1 MLGEFSDK
9 LLLYCEYCPEGR
21 DVLCKVGFVIV
32 KGQVILQMNSLDLVM
47 IDDDVDDVDDD
58 DDDGDDDD
66 DE

>member
-1 MLGEFSDK
+1 MLGEFYDK
-9 LLLYCEYCPEGR
+9 LLLYCENCPDGR

-47 IDDDVDDVDDD
+47 IDVDVDDD

-66 DE
+66 DDE